1 MYSLAIPYVVF
12 VFILFSLSFPI
23 WVSKNSQVDNIS
35 CMNLRF
41 IAVTMCFIFFCGFR
55 GFIWTDF
62 NLYYL
67 CFDSMPTVFSNKQ
80 VYDSFFNSDYFLWDK
95 GYLLY
100 VYIIKSIAPN
110 YFAFQ
115 IINTTIDYFILYH
128 VFRKNC
134 GKNYLLGFVL
144 FFLFN
149 GFVIE
154 FNLLRNTKALML
166 FILSLDYLKEKKYKV
181 YYILNLIGVSFHFS
195 AVLFLLI
202 GFLLTK
208 KLKKSILILFLVGN
222 IIYLLQIQWL
232 QGILSFIADYL
243 PHRIGLIIKAYLYS
257 MQYSKTSNFGI
268 SIGYLERIFSF
279 ILVYKK
285 ADMLEEKYN
294 VRVFINCFYFFIF
307 TYLFCSE
314 LNIVIQRIPLL
325 FASGYYVVYP
335 LIVDN
340 WNKEK
345 KIIFYLIFM
354 LYLLLKVLSYGSNNE
369 LCHYEMFFQDSAL
382 TYEEASNR
390 LYRFKMKA
398 LSEEM
403 K

>member
-1 MYSLAIPYVVF
+1 
-12 VFILFSLSFPI
+12 
-23 WVSKNSQVDNIS
+23 
-35 CMNLRF
+35 
-41 IAVTMCFIFFCGFR
+41 
-55 GFIWTDF
+55 
-62 NLYYL
+62 
-67 CFDSMPTVFSNKQ
+67 
-80 VYDSFFNSDYFLWDK
+80 
-95 GYLLY
+95 
-100 VYIIKSIAPN
+100 
-110 YFAFQ
+110 
-115 IINTTIDYFILYH
+115 
-128 VFRKNC
+128 
-134 GKNYLLGFVL
+134 
-144 FFLFN
+144 
-149 GFVIE
+149 
-154 FNLLRNTKALML
+154 ML

-208 KLKKSILILFLVGN
+208 KLKKSILILFFVGN
-222 IIYLLQIQWL
+222 IIYLLQIQWI

-257 MQYSKTSNFGI
+257 MQYSKSSNFGI

-294 VRVFINCFYFFIF
+294 VRVFINCFYLFVF

-325 FASGYYVVYP
+325 FASGYYVIYP

-345 KIIFYLIFM
+345 KTILW
-354 LYLLLKVLSYGSNNE
+354 
-369 LCHYEMFFQDSAL
+369 
-382 TYEEASNR
+382 
-390 LYRFKMKA
+390 
-398 LSEEM
+398 
-403 K
+403 